1 VRRGSSRALGMKPT
15 RIGIAL
21 FVLAVVAGPTYTV
34 SGYSS
39 MSNLISELAAQNT
52 QGNYFM
58 SAAFIALGT
67 AIVFD
72 GCRSFGR
79 SLSPFIAFGFF
90 MLLAGVFGHK
100 PITPGVPYSALA
112 HSAHSAL
119 ATAAGVSITVA
130 FIWQAVREGESP
142 RRRVQAASLA
152 IVCFALPL
160 GMLSMPAYQGAIQRL
175 MYAVV
180 FLWLWVYYPRNTH
193 A

>member
-1 VRRGSSRALGMKPT
+1 MRLT

-21 FVLAVVAGPTYTV
+21 FVLAVAAGPTYTV

-39 MSNLISELAAQNT
+39 VSNLISELAAQNT

-58 SAAFIALGT
+58 SAAFIALGA
-67 AIVFD
+67 AIAFD
-72 GCRSFGR
+72 GSRSFGR
-79 SLSPFIAFGFF
+79 SLLPFMAFGFF
-90 MLLAGVFGHK
+90 MFLAGVFGHK

-119 ATAAGVSITVA
+119 ATAAGVSISVA
-130 FIWQAVREGESP
+130 FIWQAIRERSLW
-142 RRRVQAASLA
+142 RRVQAASLA

-160 GMLSMPAYQGAIQRL
+160 GMLSLPAYQGAIQRL

>member
-1 VRRGSSRALGMKPT
+1 MSNASMRPT

-34 SGYSS
+34 FGYSS

-52 QGNYFM
+52 EGNYFM
-58 SAAFIALGT
+58 SVAFVALGT
-67 AIVFD
+67 AIAFD
-72 GCRSFGR
+72 GGRSFSR
-79 SLSPFIAFGFF
+79 SLSPFMAFGFF

-100 PITPGVPYSALA
+100 PITPGVPYSALV

-119 ATAAGVSITVA
+119 ATAAGVSISLA
-130 FIWQAVREGESP
+130 FIWQAVREESP

-180 FLWLWVYYPRNTH
+180 FLWLWVYYPHNTH